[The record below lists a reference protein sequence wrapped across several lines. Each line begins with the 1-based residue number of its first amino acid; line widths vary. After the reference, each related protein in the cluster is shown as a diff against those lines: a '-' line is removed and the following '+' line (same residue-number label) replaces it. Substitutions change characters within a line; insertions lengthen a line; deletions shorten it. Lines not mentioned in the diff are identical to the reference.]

1 VAMMLGPMMQR
12 LLEDRFHLKIH
23 RETREG
29 PVYFLTVARGGPK
42 SDTPRV
48 AGGLMSDQRFL
59 AETSLAA
66 ETGFHLTR
74 LSER

>member
-1 VAMMLGPMMQR
+1 
-12 LLEDRFHLKIH
+12 
-23 RETREG
+23 
-29 PVYFLTVARGGPK
+29 
-42 SDTPRV
+42 
-48 AGGLMSDQRFL
+48 LMSDQRFL